1 MLDTQ
6 IKINSPHYSQQA
18 ITPAQG
24 ENQQSSTHLGNNMSQ
39 LQTQGNQ
46 NIDSYFFEADEV
58 SLRKIDGIR
67 LSLCMTIKIVYKITT
82 AKKKAWCQ
90 ALLDHEVFGDVYKF
104 LNAFIE

>member
-1 MLDTQ
+1 
-6 IKINSPHYSQQA
+6 
-18 ITPAQG
+18 
-24 ENQQSSTHLGNNMSQ
+24 MSQ

-82 AKKKAWCQ
+82 AKKKAWC
-90 ALLDHEVFGDVYKF
+90 
-104 LNAFIE
+104 